1 MAVGNAKSTP
11 VRALNSFF
19 QRLRDHYSTSNGQY
33 IERPSINL
41 TAEIDAIRRVETT
54 AKPDL
59 GKRIHSFRHQGL
71 ELRLDRDMLG
81 MYRVTVNEGKERR
94 YSFTIVCPPG
104 DYDALRVGYEEI
116 TQFLDSDRHLAK
128 LPRHDRVKGHYYGH

>member
-1 MAVGNAKSTP
+1 MSD
-11 VRALNSFF
+11 FF
-19 QRLRDHYSTSNGQY
+19 KRLRDHFSSSNGQHLPK
-33 IERPSINL
+33 PSVNL
-41 TAEIDAIRRVETT
+41 AAEIEAIRHVEST
-54 AKPDL
+54 ATPDL

-71 ELRLDRDMLG
+71 ELRLDRDVLG

-104 DYDALRVGYEEI
+104 DYDALHAGYEEI
-116 TQFLDSDRHLAK
+116 TEFLDSDRHLAK

>member
-1 MAVGNAKSTP
+1 MN
-11 VRALNSFF
+11 NFF
-19 QRLRDHYSTSNGQY
+19 KRLRDHYSTSNGQV
-33 IERPSINL
+33 IQRPSVNL
-41 TAEIDAIRRVETT
+41 TAEIDMIRRVETT
-54 AKPDL
+54 AEPDL

-71 ELRLDRDMLG
+71 ELRLDRDVLG

-104 DYDALRVGYEEI
+104 DYDALHAGYEEI
-116 TQFLDSDRHLAK
+116 TRFLDGDRHLAT